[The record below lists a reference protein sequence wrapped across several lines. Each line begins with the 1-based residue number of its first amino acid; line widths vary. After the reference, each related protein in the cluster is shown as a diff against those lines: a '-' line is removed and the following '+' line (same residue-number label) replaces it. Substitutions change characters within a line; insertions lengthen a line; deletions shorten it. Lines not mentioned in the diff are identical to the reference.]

1 MRQELICTK
10 FMPLSRGSLRGSAS
24 ITFPAWRLT
33 IHDISLHASNGKR
46 WASPPSKPLIKDG
59 IAVRGDDGKILD
71 AAIFDLDGRDVRD
84 RFSEGVWAA
93 VERFAPDKVSAA

>member
-1 MRQELICTK
+1 MRQELVCTK
-10 FMPLSRGSLRGSAS
+10 FTPLARGSLRGFAS

-33 IHDISLHASNGKR
+33 IHDISLHSVGGKR

-59 IAVRGDDGKILD
+59 VAVRGEDGKIVY
-71 AAIFDLDGRDVRD
+71 AAIFDLDGREVRD

-93 VERFAPDKVSAA
+93 VAKFAPDRVQS